1 LLIEYAELM
10 GESNVQLVLEALKSA
25 HKLLLNG
32 KGVEIESS
40 TYPLEAQLVTQFCRA
55 GASELAYGASQQ
67 LLKVKPNDSN
77 LWIANASAALQ
88 AAKYDDVRPSLSKAF
103 QINPACKD
111 QPGLHVIVGRL
122 ELARNN
128 PSAAQEAFERAYE
141 LGPDN
146 ITSDD
151 LSIIDSII
159 DAISSKD
166 YISDDDKDSLNFYVS
181 EVEEV
186 DPDRANE
193 LKTAILRRL
202 KNRR

>member
-1 LLIEYAELM
+1 
-10 GESNVQLVLEALKSA
+10 
-25 HKLLLNG
+25 
-32 KGVEIESS
+32 
-40 TYPLEAQLVTQFCRA
+40 
-55 GASELAYGASQQ
+55 
-67 LLKVKPNDSN
+67 
-77 LWIANASAALQ
+77 
-88 AAKYDDVRPSLSKAF
+88 
-103 QINPACKD
+103 
-111 QPGLHVIVGRL
+111 VIVGRL